1 MSMLRKLLFPLS
13 LLFYLVQV
21 FRNFLYDKNIIAN
34 SKFNIPI
41 ISIGNLSVGGTG
53 KTPMVEYLLSKYLEK
68 YKIAIL
74 SRGYKRKSKGFVKL
88 NLKSEINYVGD
99 EPFILKKYFPKSKVY
114 VSENRVLGIK
124 SILRDFDCDLI
135 ILDDA
140 FQHRRLSVNLNIVLT
155 NYSRPFYN
163 DYIMPVGNLREPR
176 SSYKRADIIIVSKC
190 PENLSSL
197 DMYEIKL
204 KIKPKKNQKLFF
216 TKINYREKIFG
227 DRIEKITYLKNKEI
241 ILITGIAETKNIEK
255 YLNDKKIKF
264 KHLKYSDHHKYSKND
279 LNVIKK
285 LSTNKN
291 VLTTKKDYYK
301 LKENVNNLF
310 YLDIET
316 NFLKDELKF
325 QDEINKLIN

>member
-1 MSMLRKLLFPLS
+1 MSLLRKLLFPLS
-13 LLFYLVQV
+13 LLFYIVQV
-21 FRNFLYDKNIIAN
+21 FRNFLYDRKIIAN
-34 SKFNIPI
+34 YKFNIPI

-114 VSENRVLGIK
+114 VSENRVLGIE

-227 DRIEKITYLKNKEI
+227 DRIEKITYLKNKEN

-279 LNVIKK
+279 LNLIKK

-325 QDEINKLIN
+325 EDEINKLIN

>member
-13 LLFYLVQV
+13 LLFYIVQV

-41 ISIGNLSVGGTG
+41 ISVGNLSVGGTG
-53 KTPMVEYLLSKYLEK
+53 KTPMVEYLLAKYIEK

-88 NLKSEINYVGD
+88 NEKSEISYVGD
-99 EPFILKKYFPKSKVY
+99 EPFILKKCFPKSKVY
-114 VSENRVLGIK
+114 VSENRVSGIK
-124 SILRDFDCDLI
+124 SILEDFDCDLI

-140 FQHRRLSVNLNIVLT
+140 FQHRRLSVNLNIILT
-155 NYSRPFYN
+155 NYSCPFYN
-163 DYIMPVGNLREPR
+163 DYIMPVGNLREPF

-190 PENLSSL
+190 PENLSS
-197 DMYEIKL
+197 DEMDEIKL

-216 TKINYREKIFG
+216 TKIKYKDKIFG
-227 DRIEKITYLKNKEI
+227 DRILKISNLIGKEI
-241 ILITGIAETKNIEK
+241 VLITGIAETKSIEK
-255 YLNDKKIKF
+255 YFNEKKIKF
-264 KHLKYSDHHKYSKND
+264 KHLKYSDHHKYSNND

-285 LSTNKN
+285 ISKNKN

-301 LKENVNNLF
+301 LKENINNLF

-316 NFLKDELKF
+316 NFLKDELIF
-325 QDEINKLIN
+325 QEEINKLIN